1 MRGALDEGAQIRG
14 GSFGK
19 KWAKAG
25 VNEYEVAQ
33 GGGAGVGVGR
43 CMRGLVGD
51 GALRSGQEMVG
62 CGRYVR

>member
-1 MRGALDEGAQIRG
+1 M
-14 GSFGK
+14 
-19 KWAKAG
+19 
-25 VNEYEVAQ
+25 NEYEVAQ
-33 GGGAGVGVGR
+33 GGGAGVGVGL